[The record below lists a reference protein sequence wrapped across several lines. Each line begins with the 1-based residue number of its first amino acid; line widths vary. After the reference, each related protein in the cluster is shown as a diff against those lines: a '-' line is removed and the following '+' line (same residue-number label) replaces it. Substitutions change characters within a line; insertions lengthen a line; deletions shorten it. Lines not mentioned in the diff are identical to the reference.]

1 MLKVLD
7 DESAI
12 KRYRRQFIRSFKP
25 FIDEKIPVNLGH
37 PGATVKAKAL
47 WSQRLGI
54 WMVNEKTS
62 GNRYG
67 HAFGAD
73 KPAGTSHIPITCEI
87 NFPVKGVDRRMG
99 GALAIDRD
107 GRIFVVHR
115 GRIGGGKKGVGK
127 ALFDDHYRGVWAIM
141 EDGSA
146 ETTVALIG
154 VLNSS
159 RFVRQVSQFVRK
171 VDRMKNLFS
180 SRTSQVEMSF
190 DELHFREEL
199 IGARYADP
207 LTDPAA
213 MCDHGLIVKDLY
225 DALSRLGLKAGND
238 PERELLI
245 VNARKEIT
253 AVFEVTTDTSIHSIQ
268 SAAARL
274 LLANTELPKQPRLII
289 AVPEA
294 IDETLQRKLK
304 KLGVDVLPYS
314 WKHDQAVFPGL
325 QSLISTD

>member
-12 KRYRRQFIRSFKP
+12 KRYRRQFIKSFKP
-25 FIDEKIPVNLGH
+25 FIDEKIPVSLGH
-37 PGATVKAKAL
+37 PGATVKAKVL
-47 WSQRLGI
+47 WSTRLGI
-54 WMVNEKTS
+54 WMVNEKAS
-62 GNRYG
+62 GSRYG
-67 HAFGAD
+67 HAFGAE
-73 KPAGTSHIPITCEI
+73 KPAGTSHIPITCEV
-87 NFPVKGVDRRMG
+87 NFPVKGIDRRMG
-99 GALAIDRD
+99 GALAADCN
-107 GRIFVVHR
+107 GRIFLVHR

-146 ETTVALIG
+146 ETMVALIG
-154 VLNSS
+154 VLNSP

-171 VDRMKNLFS
+171 VDRMKDLFS

-190 DELHFREEL
+190 GELHFREEL

-207 LTDPAA
+207 LADPAS

-225 DALSRLGLKAGND
+225 DALSHLGFKAGND

-245 VNARKEIT
+245 MNARKEIT
-253 AVFEVTTDTSIHSIQ
+253 AVFEVTTNASIHSIQ

-274 LLANTELPKQPRLII
+274 LLANTELPKQPRLIL
-289 AVPEA
+289 ALPEA
-294 IDETLQRKLK
+294 VDEALNRKLK
-304 KLGVDVLPYS
+304 KLGIDVLAYN
-314 WKHDQAVFPGL
+314 WKHDQAVFPEL
-325 QSLISTD
+325 QSLLRIS